1 MILMEFTNP
10 NNDFLKFL
18 STNKDLT
25 IYEKTREGGLIQ
37 KWILKLRTEKVLVAQ
52 FLDLLLWSNSN

>member
-1 MILMEFTNP
+1 MILMDFISP

-18 STNKDLT
+18 STNKDLM
-25 IYEKTREGGLIQ
+25 IYEKTREGGQIR
-37 KWILKLRTEKVLVAQ
+37 KSILKLRTEKVLVAQ